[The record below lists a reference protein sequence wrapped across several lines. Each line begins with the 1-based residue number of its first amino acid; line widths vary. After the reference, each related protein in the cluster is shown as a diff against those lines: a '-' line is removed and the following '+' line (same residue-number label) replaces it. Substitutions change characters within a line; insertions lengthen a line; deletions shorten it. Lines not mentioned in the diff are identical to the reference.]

1 MNAKTD
7 SANLDFLRAYAV
19 LTVYFGHALQV
30 FHIEKIFGRVTI
42 YDFAQTGVLIFFVHT
57 SLVLMLSLE
66 RLCIA
71 PSWRLFKVFYI
82 RRAFRIYPLSIA
94 TVLVMLAAHV
104 PAFPDI
110 GFSRLGIV
118 ALLSNLTLTQNVT
131 RSGSYPAVLWSLPY
145 EVQMYIVLPFL
156 FVIVRRFSSSWLPIC
171 LWAFD
176 VALIVAMWIV
186 TPANAQEWLK
196 GIPLVLQY
204 TPCFLAGIIGYRLW
218 SAMRRT
224 LPFVGWP
231 VVITSCIALR
241 VLAGTT
247 PIPHA
252 ATLSKWLACLILG
265 LTVSRFREVGSGW
278 VRSFAAI
285 IAKYSYGIYLS
296 HSTAFWVAFILL
308 RNNPLWIQGGVCLAL
323 SILIPLAM
331 YHGVEKPMITAGIR
345 LAAAPAKSV
354 AVSATLDRGGKNGSA
369 TDALQAQEVTGYQ

>member
-1 MNAKTD
+1 MSAKTD

-30 FHIEKIFGRVTI
+30 LHIEKTFGRVTI

-57 SLVLMLSLE
+57 SLVLMLSLD
-66 RLCIA
+66 RLRSTSC
-71 PSWRLFKVFYI
+71 SRLFTVFYI

-94 TVLVMLAAHV
+94 TVLVMLAARA
-104 PAFPDI
+104 PAFPDLVY
-110 GFSRLGIV
+110 SRPRFLAV
-118 ALLSNLTLTQNVT
+118 LSNLTLTQNLT

-176 VALIVAMWIV
+176 VAFIVVMWIV
-186 TPANAQEWLK
+186 TPANAHEWLK

-218 SAMRRT
+218 SATRRT
-224 LPFVGWP
+224 LPFFGWP
-231 VVITSCIALR
+231 TVITSCVALR
-241 VLAGTT
+241 VLAGMTS
-247 PIPHA
+247 IPHA

-278 VRSFAAI
+278 IRTFAAI
-285 IAKYSYGIYLS
+285 IAKYSYGIYLG
-296 HSTAFWVAFILL
+296 HSLAFWVAFILL
-308 RNNPLWIQGGVCLAL
+308 RHTDLWIQGAVCLAL

-331 YHGVEKPMITAGIR
+331 YHGVEKPMITVGLR
-345 LAAAPAKSV
+345 LAAATGRSV
-354 AVSATLDRGGKNGSA
+354 AATATLDRSGTNGQV
-369 TDALQAQEVTGYQ
+369 TDALQAHEVTSYQ